1 MIQMAEMTHDR
12 MRPVTSMWCFQCGSE
27 YRQGA
32 TECFEC
38 GVGLVSEPPL
48 DADQVGSPDEPQ
60 IGYEL
65 HEWAFESRRML
76 DQLLTGAGIA
86 HAWQGASLVIREADE
101 EQVDELVED
110 VEHATL
116 PTLDPEQEHTVYEMT
131 DWTAEQQTR
140 LSEML
145 GNLGIPH
152 EFDVNGDLVV
162 NISDEPDVDNA
173 LDRLE
178 AAIASGEA
186 TEGITLDDDLELN
199 QLLSDAFDAADKLK
213 SNPRDAEAVLQ
224 YLDAAEIIEELAIP
238 FGFDR
243 AQWGDIK
250 LTVSALLDALED
262 ENPDDE
268 IISERAKVARDRL
281 VQII

>member
-1 MIQMAEMTHDR
+1 
-12 MRPVTSMWCFQCGSE
+12 MWCFQCGSE
-27 YRQGA
+27 YREGV
-32 TECFEC
+32 TECIEC
-38 GVGLVSEPPL
+38 GVALVTERPL
-48 DADQVGSPDEPQ
+48 DADQVGAADEEQ

-65 HEWAFESRRML
+65 HEWSFEARRML
-76 DQLLTGAGIA
+76 DQLLTGAGIS
-86 HAWQGASLVIREADE
+86 HAWQGASLIIRAADE
-101 EQVDELVED
+101 EPVDALVDE
-110 VEHATL
+110 VEHAAL

-131 DWTAEQQTR
+131 DWTPEQQTR
-140 LSEML
+140 LSDML

-162 NISDEPDVDNA
+162 NISDEDEVDRA

-178 AAIASGEA
+178 AAMAAGDEP
-186 TEGITLDDDLELN
+186 EGITLDDDLELN
-199 QLLSDAFDAADKLK
+199 QLLSDAFEAADTLK

-243 AQWGDIK
+243 VQWGEIK
-250 LTVSALLDALED
+250 NTVSELLDALED
-262 ENPDDE
+262 EKPDDE
-268 IISERAKVARDRL
+268 VIAARAKVARDRL